1 LRNENDGAEFKVQ
14 SSMIGHGV
22 ERATGIVTVMSLA
35 VGLYSA
41 FVYAPAD
48 AVQGEVQRLMY
59 LHVPLIL
66 VSYLAFFV
74 VFVASILY
82 LWRRRRQYD
91 AIAHSSAEVAV
102 LFTALSIAVGSIWGR
117 PTWGTW
123 WTWDARLT
131 TTAILLLVFVGY
143 LMLRALV
150 DDQARGSTFCAVLG
164 ILGFLDIPIIHMSV
178 VWWRTLHQPASM
190 LRPGPSTVAS
200 DMQVA
205 LYANLVA
212 FGLLYV
218 YLLIKR
224 LQIEGTKEELLRL
237 QMELLG

>member
-1 LRNENDGAEFKVQ
+1 MMRRQ
-14 SSMIGHGV
+14 V
-22 ERATGIVTVMSLA
+22 ERILGLCTALGLL
-35 VGLYSA
+35 VGLYTG
-41 FVYAPAD
+41 FIHAPAD
-48 AVQGEVQRLMY
+48 AAQGEAQRLMY

-66 VSYLAFFV
+66 IGYLAFFV
-74 VFVASILY
+74 VFAASILY
-82 LWRRRRQYD
+82 LWRRQRQHD
-91 AIAHSSAEVAV
+91 AIAHSSAEIGV

-117 PTWGTW
+117 PIWGAW

-131 TTAILLLVFVGY
+131 TTAILLLVFLGY

-150 DDQARGSTFCAVLG
+150 EDPLRGATFCAVLG
-164 ILGFLDIPIIHMSV
+164 VLGFLDIPIIHMSV
-178 VWWRTLHQPASM
+178 VWWRTLHQPASI
-190 LRPGPSTVAS
+190 LRPGPSTVAL

-205 LYANLVA
+205 LYTNLVA

-224 LQIEGTKEELLRL
+224 LQIEGARDELFRL

>member
-1 LRNENDGAEFKVQ
+1 MTIRQ
-14 SSMIGHGV
+14 PV
-22 ERATGIVTVMSLA
+22 ERILGLCAVLGLL
-35 VGLYSA
+35 VGLYTS
-41 FVYAPAD
+41 FIYAPAD

-66 VSYLAFFV
+66 ISYLAFFV
-74 VFVASILY
+74 VFVMSILY
-82 LWRRRRQYD
+82 LWRRHRHYD

-150 DDQARGSTFCAVLG
+150 DDQARGGTFCAVLG

-190 LRPGPSTVAS
+190 LRPGPSAVAP

-205 LYANLVA
+205 LYANLLA

-224 LQIEGTKEELLRL
+224 LQVEGAREELLRL

>member
-1 LRNENDGAEFKVQ
+1 
-14 SSMIGHGV
+14 MIGRGI
-22 ERATGIVTVMSLA
+22 ERAMGVATVIGLT

-48 AVQGEVQRLMY
+48 AVQGESQRLMY

-66 VSYLAFFV
+66 ISYLAFFV

-82 LWRRRRQYD
+82 LWRRHRQYD
-91 AIAHSSAEVAV
+91 AIAQSSAEVAV

-143 LMLRALV
+143 LMLRTLV
-150 DDQARGSTFCAVLG
+150 DDPSRGGTFCAVLG

-178 VWWRTLHQPASM
+178 VWWRTLHQPASI
-190 LRPGPSTVAS
+190 LRPGPSTVAL

-205 LYANLVA
+205 LYANLIA

-224 LQIEGTKEELLRL
+224 LQIEGARDELLRL